1 MDLTHVLITLLVL
14 ALIVWLC
21 IWIIDML
28 PIPEVPKVIAKIIVG
43 VLALIKL
50 ISVLGVSIPSL

>member
-21 IWIIDML
+21 IWVIDML
-28 PIPEVPKVIAKIIVG
+28 PIPDVPKTIAKVIVA
-43 VLALIKL
+43 VIVLIKL
-50 ISVLGVSIPSL
+50 LSMLGVGLNI

>member
-1 MDLTHVLITLLVL
+1 MDLTHVLITLLIL

-28 PIPEVPKVIAKIIVG
+28 PLPEVPKTIAKIIVG
-43 VLALIKL
+43 VIALIKL
-50 ISVLGVSIPSL
+50 LSLLGIGFNI